1 MRHGES
7 EGNAQ
12 DRMQGRSDFP
22 LTERGREQ
30 TRRLAG
36 FLASHGLGWDRHYAS
51 PLLRAAQTAEV
62 LAGSTRGPAPVPEP
76 ELAELAAGALE
87 GLTFSEIALRF
98 PAFARRR
105 IDQLGD
111 FSEFGGESYADV
123 QARVVSVRGKLEA
136 RHRESGERVLLVG
149 HGGFNYQL
157 LKHLVCEPV
166 PRVCI
171 VKMGNCSVT
180 KVRLRERRGTF
191 IGELVFHVPLELMG
205 GSAREDTPL

>member
-12 DRMQGRSDFP
+12 DRMQGRRDFP

-30 TRRLAG
+30 TRRLAA
-36 FLASHGLGWDRHYAS
+36 FLSAHDLTWDRHYAS
-51 PLLRAAQTAEV
+51 PLARAAETADL
-62 LAGSTRGPAPVPEP
+62 LARSARGPAPVTEP
-76 ELAELAAGALE
+76 RLAELSAGALE
-87 GLTFSEIALRF
+87 GLTFTEIATKYPGF
-98 PAFARRR
+98 VRRR
-105 IDQLGD
+105 IDELGD
-111 FSEFGGESYADV
+111 FSEYGGESYTEV
-123 QARVVSVRGKLEA
+123 QARVASVSRELEA
-136 RHRESGERVLLVG
+136 RHRHSGERILLVG

-171 VKMGNCSVT
+171 VKMGNCSLT
-180 KVRLRERRGTF
+180 KVRLSERRGTF
-191 IGELVFHVPLELMG
+191 IGEVVFHVPLELMG